1 MSSLRHLSTQAFGQA
16 TVKPGQAP
24 FWATAAGSP
33 DTSPNEISALG
44 DHVGHCNGS
53 RGRMFALRCA
63 ADALAGFIAP
73 RFVTTLVV
81 VLIVFGVGSLIV

>member
-1 MSSLRHLSTQAFGQA
+1 MPRIRHNSPAFGHAAAQ
-16 TVKPGQAP
+16 VGSAP
-24 FWATAAGSP
+24 FWATAAGST
-33 DTSPNEISALG
+33 DTSPLELSALG

-63 ADALAGFIAP
+63 ADAFAGFIAP